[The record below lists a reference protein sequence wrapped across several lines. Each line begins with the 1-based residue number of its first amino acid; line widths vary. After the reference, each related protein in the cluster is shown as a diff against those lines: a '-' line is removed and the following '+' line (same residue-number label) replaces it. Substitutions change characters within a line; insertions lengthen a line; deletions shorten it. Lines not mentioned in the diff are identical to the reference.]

1 MNLSSRL
8 LRTVATLICLL
19 PVMAT
24 AAPLSLFACE
34 PEWAALARELA
45 GPNARIHS
53 ATHARQDPHHIQARP
68 SLIARLRSADLLVC
82 TGAGLEAGWLP
93 LLQRRARNPA
103 VLPGQPGHF
112 EAASQVK
119 RLEIPERV
127 DRSLGDVHA
136 EGNPH
141 IHLDPRRLR
150 RVAAAL
156 AERLARLDP
165 DHAEDYRRRL
175 ADFDSRWQAAIAR
188 WEAAARPLQGK
199 RVVVHHPQ
207 WIYLLDWLGMQR
219 AAALEPRPGIP
230 PTAGH
235 LARLQ
240 QVDADLIIRS
250 PLDDPRP
257 AAWLHERT
265 GMPVVVLPHTVGAV
279 AASDDLFAFFD
290 VLIQRLVEASPQ

>member
-1 MNLSSRL
+1 MKLSSRL
-8 LRTVATLICLL
+8 LQSVAILICLL
-19 PVMAT
+19 PGMT
-24 AAPLSLFACE
+24 IAAPLSLFACE

-45 GPNARIHS
+45 GPHARIQS
-53 ATHARQDPHHIQARP
+53 ATHARQDPHHVQARP

-82 TGAGLEAGWLP
+82 TGAGLETGWLP

-103 VLPGQPGHF
+103 VLPGQAGHF
-112 EAASQVK
+112 EAASQVT
-119 RLEIPERV
+119 RLEIPARV
-127 DRSLGDVHA
+127 DRSQGDVHA

-141 IHLDPRRLR
+141 IHLDPRRVRLI
-150 RVAAAL
+150 AAAL
-156 AERLARLDP
+156 AERLALLDP
-165 DHAEDYRRRL
+165 EHAPDYRRRL

-188 WEAAARPLQGK
+188 WEAAARPLQGR
-199 RVVVHHPQ
+199 RVIVHHTQ
-207 WIYLLDWLGMQR
+207 WIYLLDWLGMER
-219 AAALEPRPGIP
+219 AATLEPRPGIP

-257 AAWLHERT
+257 ADWLHERT

-279 AASDDLFAFFD
+279 AGSDDLFAFFD
-290 VLIQRLVEASPQ
+290 VLIQRLVEAGTQ